1 VSQQVRFAPGSSL
14 DCVYVRHGHVTV
26 SRADGSEVTI
36 APGHHPAWEE
46 PDVVVFCPPEDGVVQ
61 QWVGGVP
68 HNGGELQIL
77 GRYVPTVPA
86 GNTLTA
92 SAGKVA
98 VHRTDPRRVLT
109 SWGAG
114 VMNATDPVLSADG
127 AWMAYLL
134 PDSPVPNVATV
145 AIMAVGSLVERRVYT
160 GAPLRPR
167 FSHAGTT
174 LCWEEAGG
182 AIFGI
187 RDVANPTSPVVRLS
201 RPGDQCYHPVPLW
214 CPERSELLL
223 CYVQAVSDTEA
234 DVIVAGWE
242 SCVAQQPSGYVVA
255 RSGGSGFDLDAK
267 EAA

>member
-1 VSQQVRFAPGSSL
+1 MSQQVRFAPANSL
-14 DCVYVRHGHVTV
+14 DVVYVRHGHVTI
-26 SRADGSEVTI
+26 SRADGTEVAI
-36 APGHHPAWEE
+36 APGHHPDWV
-46 PDVVVFCPPEDGVVQ
+46 DGMRVVFCPPEDGVVQ
-61 QWVGGVP
+61 LADVVSGIV
-68 HNGGELQIL
+68 L
-77 GRYVPTVPA
+77 PTGVPA

-98 VHRTDPRRVLT
+98 VHRTDPRRT
-109 SWGAG
+109 ICSWGETFNN
-114 VMNATDPVLSADG
+114 VTDPALSADG
-127 AWMAYLL
+127 RWLAVIA
-134 PDSPVPNVATV
+134 PDHPRDGVS
-145 AIMAVGSLVERRVYT
+145 MLAVFDADEPIASSFGKHSYV

-167 FSHAGTT
+167 FSHTGTS

-182 AIFGI
+182 AIYGI
-187 RDVANPTSPVVRLS
+187 RDVANHTSPVVRLS
-201 RPGDQCYHPVPLW
+201 RPGDQCYHPVPIW

-255 RSGGSGFDLDAK
+255 RSGGSGFDMDAK